1 MAASAPV
8 VPLGHDATIRPV
20 LLANWGLRRYQWR
33 GFSRRSSAVE
43 HPLRKRVVGGSNP
56 SAGTDQ
62 KSCATGTNRAKI
74 PPYPSRFNP
83 IAGPGKQPGKHPIK
97 KKPRRQGRGSTL
109 VRGCLSRPMPGQA
122 PPRYGSA
129 TCWRALLR
137 RRNNSPAGLHR
148 SYSLIRLI
156 RRHGRAS
163 LAGQLGR

>member
-62 KSCATGTNRAKI
+62 KSCAAGTNRAKI

-109 VRGCLSRPMPGQA
+109 VRGCLSRPMPVK
-122 PPRYGSA
+122 
-129 TCWRALLR
+129 R
-137 RRNNSPAGLHR
+137 RRDTDQQRAGGLF
-148 SYSLIRLI
+148 YVGAIILQQVCIVATRLFD
-156 RRHGRAS
+156 
-163 LAGQLGR
+163 